1 MKKISGVILMIGIIL
16 LAVGLSW
23 DALFGVRPTEPW
35 YLEYHF
41 KHIGNMEVFCLIF
54 GGSMTAVWGLAGLLF
69 PEQISGKCR
78 IKTSAMALGVS
89 AVLGMGL
96 YCANLFF
103 SCYFLSD
110 PSEHPIRLRASGI
123 LGSVCLLGLMGLVY
137 LYKKLREKN
146 VSKEG
151 TVLDMMLIL
160 SYVPVFFCLSGIG
173 YDLLYIPMMLQRG
186 W

>member
-1 MKKISGVILMIGIIL
+1 MKKLSAGILIIGIVM

-23 DALFGVRPTEPW
+23 NALFGPMPKEPW

-41 KHIGNMEVFCLIF
+41 KHIGNLAEFCLIF
-54 GGSMTAVWGLAGLLF
+54 GGSMTAVWGLAGLLM
-69 PEQISGKCR
+69 PEQIGGKCR
-78 IKTSAMALGVS
+78 IKTSAMALGIS
-89 AVLGMGL
+89 AVLGLGL

-110 PSEHPIRLRASGI
+110 PSEHPIRLPASGI

-137 LYKKLREKN
+137 LYKNLREKN
-146 VSKEG
+146 FSKEG
-151 TVLDMMLIL
+151 LVQDVMLAV
-160 SYVPVFFCLSGIG
+160 SYVLVFFCLSGIG
-173 YDLLYIPMMLQRG
+173 YNLLLIPMMLQRG

>member
-1 MKKISGVILMIGIIL
+1 MIIGIVM

-23 DALFGVRPTEPW
+23 NALFGAIPTEPW
-35 YLEYHF
+35 YLAYHF
-41 KHIGNMEVFCLIF
+41 KHIGNLAEFCLIF
-54 GGSMTAVWGLAGLLF
+54 GGSMTAVWGLAGLLM
-69 PEQISGKCR
+69 PEQISGKCN
-78 IKTSAMALGVS
+78 IKTSVMALGIS
-89 AVLGMGL
+89 AVLGLGL

-110 PSEHPIRLRASGI
+110 PSEHPIRLPASGI
-123 LGSVCLLGLMGLVY
+123 LGIVCLLGLMGLVY

-160 SYVPVFFCLSGIG
+160 SYFPVFFCLSGIG
-173 YDLLYIPMMLQRG
+173 YDLLRIPMMLQRV